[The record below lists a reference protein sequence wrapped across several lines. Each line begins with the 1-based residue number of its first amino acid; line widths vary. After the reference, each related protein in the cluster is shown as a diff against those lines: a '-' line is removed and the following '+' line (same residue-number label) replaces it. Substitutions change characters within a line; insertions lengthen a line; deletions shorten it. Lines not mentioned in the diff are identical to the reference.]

1 MSSIEVDRLAVI
13 ERIVERRLSRSDG
26 AQQLGITS
34 RHMSRLVAAYT
45 IQGAQALV
53 SKQRGATSNNA
64 FASEYR
70 ESVVELVTELY
81 TDFGPTL
88 AAEKLRERHDVTV
101 SRETLRHWMMAAGLW
116 QSKKQKAKRAYQ
128 PRHRRSCYGELIQLD
143 GSSHD
148 WFEGRAPKCTL
159 LVYVDDATSALM
171 ELRFA
176 ESESTFDYFH
186 STQRYLEH
194 HGKPT
199 AFYSDKHGVFR
210 MNQKNVKSGNGLTQ
224 FGRALHELNIDIIYA
239 NSSQAKGR
247 VERMN
252 LTLQDRL
259 VKELRLEGINNM
271 EEANAFLPG
280 FIEVFNKQ
288 FAKAPG
294 LPTDMHRELTERDEL
309 EEILCYQTQRKI
321 SNSLTVQYDKVL
333 YLLEDNEFT
342 RSLRQ
347 RQAMVFDYPDGTISV
362 KYEGQPLPYTTFDKV
377 PHIKQAG
384 IVDNKRLGA
393 ALAFVH
399 EKQKD
404 LDTERGRSTLKR
416 RGQQRIHEETHRHK
430 NLALRDSNEDQ
441 TPEVTS

>member
-26 AQQLGITS
+26 ALQLGITP
-34 RHMSRLVAAYT
+34 RHMSRLVAAYKAH
-45 IQGAQALV
+45 GKQALV
-53 SKQRGATSNNA
+53 SKQRGTKSNNA
-64 FASEYR
+64 YSAEYR
-70 ESVVELVTELY
+70 ESVVELVKELY
-81 TDFGPTL
+81 NDFGPTL
-88 AAEKLRERHDVTV
+88 AAEKLRERHDVIV
-101 SRETLRHWMMAAGLW
+101 SRETLRHWMIAAGLW
-116 QSKKQKAKRAYQ
+116 RSKQQRSKRAYQ
-128 PRHRRSCYGELIQLD
+128 PRYRRSCYGELIQLD

-171 ELRFA
+171 ELRFT
-176 ESESTFDYFH
+176 ETESTFDYFH
-186 STQRYLEH
+186 STRRYLER

-210 MNQKNVKSGNGLTQ
+210 MNQKNAKSGNGLTQ

-259 VKELRLEGINNM
+259 VKELRLAGIDNM
-271 EEANAFLPG
+271 EEANAFLPR
-280 FIEVFNKQ
+280 FIEAFNKQ
-288 FAKAPG
+288 FAKAAVQ
-294 LPTDMHRELTERDEL
+294 PTDMHRELTERDEL
-309 EEILCYQTQRKI
+309 EEILCYQTQRKV
-321 SNSLTVQYDKVL
+321 SNSLTLQYDKVL

-347 RQAMVFDYPDGTISV
+347 RRATVFDYPDGTISI
-362 KYEGQPLPYTTFDKV
+362 KYQGQSLPYTTFDKV

-404 LDTERGRSTLKR
+404 LDTERGRSALKR
-416 RGQQRIHEETHRHK
+416 RGQQRIHEEVHRHK
-430 NLALRDSNEDQ
+430 NLAVNDAQEDHV
-441 TPEVTS
+441 PESIT

>member
-1 MSSIEVDRLAVI
+1 MSSTEVDRLVVI
-13 ERIVERRLSRSDG
+13 KRIVERRLSRSSG
-26 AQQLGITS
+26 ALQLGITP
-34 RHMSRLVAAYT
+34 RHMNRLVAAYT
-45 IQGAQALV
+45 TQGAQALV

-128 PRHRRSCYGELIQLD
+128 PRYRRACYGELIQLD

-171 ELRFA
+171 ELRFT

-186 STQRYLEH
+186 STQRYLER

-259 VKELRLEGINNM
+259 VKELRLAGIDNM
-271 EEANAFLPG
+271 EGANAFLPS
-280 FIEVFNKQ
+280 FIEAFNKQ
-288 FAKAPG
+288 FAKAPAQA
-294 LPTDMHRELTERDEL
+294 TDMHRELTERDEL
-309 EEILCYQTQRKI
+309 EEILCYQTQRKV

-347 RQAMVFDYPDGTISV
+347 RQATVFDYPDGTTSI
-362 KYEGQPLPYTTFDKV
+362 KYEGQSLPYTTFDKV

-399 EKQKD
+399 EKQKG

-430 NLALRDSNEDQ
+430 NLAINESREDQ